1 MLADDFCSCYL
12 SPSTALCARCF
23 VRMILQLYWHFFP
36 QKGLPLGILISQ
48 KNKGWPCYLAG
59 PGHFAACLLWK
70 RPIFCGQHSFFRFF
84 CWLPWA
90 RSFCCWASLEFA
102 LHFFSQIVLDGC
114 AGWLGRVLHLQS
126 RFFCVGWLGRS
137 FCCGLFEAHVFLDFV
152 AYLCLPHSSTRS
164 CWLAGLDHFAARLLW
179 NSCALKGSPKRP
191 YL

>member
-1 MLADDFCSCYL
+1 ML
-12 SPSTALCARCF
+12 
-23 VRMILQLYWHFFP
+23 
-36 QKGLPLGILISQ
+36 
-48 KNKGWPCYLAG
+48 
-59 PGHFAACLLWK
+59 PG
-70 RPIFCGQHSFFRFF
+70 R
-84 CWLPWA
+84 A
-90 RSFCCWASLEFA
+90 RSFCCLPSLETTNFLWPTFVLQILLLAA
-102 LHFFSQIVLDGC
+102 LGQIILLLGFFGVRLTFFSQIVLDGC

-191 YL
+191 YLSRF